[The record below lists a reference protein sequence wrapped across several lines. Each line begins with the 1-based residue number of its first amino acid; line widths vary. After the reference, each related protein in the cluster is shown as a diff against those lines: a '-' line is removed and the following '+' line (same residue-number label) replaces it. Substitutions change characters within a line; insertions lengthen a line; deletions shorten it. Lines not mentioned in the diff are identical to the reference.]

1 MPLSYR
7 GMAEASK
14 VVCSVTRGVV
24 LLAGVAVLVAAC
36 SRATSPDR
44 GGTRPVL
51 TEGAP
56 AAAVGSSS
64 NERGSNAHG
73 AKDYAVI
80 VDESLLTLR
89 VFRAGALAR
98 LGHNHVIASR
108 HLQGRLRFGGSLSD
122 ASLALTVPVT
132 LLSIDE
138 PALRAQAGADFETDV
153 PDSARS
159 GTRDNLLGPALLDG
173 SRFPGVQIESESLT
187 GSVPGRVMATLQ
199 IRVRDVQTRLEL
211 PVNVEQPDAQT
222 LLVSGAASLRQ
233 SQFGLVPFS
242 VMMGALQV
250 QDEMRLQFRIV
261 ARRTINN

>member
-1 MPLSYR
+1 MH
-7 GMAEASK
+7 GF
-14 VVCSVTRGVV
+14 VV
-24 LLAGVAVLVAAC
+24 LAGVSLLVAGC
-36 SRATSPDR
+36 SRPTGPDR
-44 GGTRPVL
+44 AGTRMVL
-51 TEGAP
+51 PEGAP
-56 AAAVGSSS
+56 ATDVGSSPI
-64 NERGSNAHG
+64 ERGPIEYTVVA
-73 AKDYAVI
+73 
-80 VDESLLTLR
+80 DESLLTLH

-132 LLSIDE
+132 LLTIDE
-138 PALRAQAGADFETDV
+138 PALRAQAGAGFEAEV
-153 PDSARS
+153 PDSARG
-159 GTRDNLLGPALLDG
+159 GTRDNMLGPALLDG

-211 PVNVEQPDAQT
+211 PVNVERPDALT
-222 LLVSGAASLRQ
+222 LLVSGAATLRQ

-250 QDEMRLQFRIV
+250 QDSMQLQFRIV
-261 ARRTINN
+261 ARYRQ